1 MTILKIKG
9 GEYAAPFVRFRD
21 MDFIHGNRNTV
32 TILTEQS
39 YAEVVGLFDDPGE
52 WSVVNGETEKDCTDY
67 CKLLSIKDTRNGV
80 LEVVMSK
87 MTDGEILAELK
98 EALEA

>member
-1 MTILKIKG
+1 MTKLKIKG
-9 GEYAAPFVRFRD
+9 GEYAVQFVRFRD
-21 MDFIHGNRNTV
+21 MDFVNGNRDTV
-32 TILTEQS
+32 TIRTEQS